1 MGSMGESAENNPSN
15 LDEGQ
20 DIALTSGDK
29 ETLRSVARESIAT
42 GLREGHPLQVDL
54 QAYRPRLRD
63 GGSTF
68 VTLQLED
75 RLRGCIGS
83 LEDRRPLVE
92 DVAENAYAAAFRD
105 PRFLPVSPKEFDSLE
120 MHISLLSPLSRIQA
134 ESEDELLALL
144 RPGVDGLLL
153 EDTPFRS
160 TFLPQVW
167 KSLAEPRE
175 FLTQLKLKAGLSAD
189 HWSSSIHFF
198 RYTVEEF

>member
-1 MGSMGESAENNPSN
+1 MVDGEKTDLPNK
-15 LDEGQ
+15 DGGC
-20 DIALTSGDK
+20 DRALTSEDK
-29 ETLRSVARESIAT
+29 ETLRSVARGSIAT

-54 QAYRPRLRD
+54 EAYRPRLRD
-63 GGSTF
+63 AGSTF
-68 VTLQLED
+68 VTLELDD

-120 MHISLLSPLSRIQA
+120 MHISLLSPLSPLEV
-134 ESEDELLALL
+134 ESEDELLVLL

-153 EDTPFRS
+153 DDSPFRS

-167 KSLAEPRE
+167 KSLAEPKE
-175 FLTQLKLKAGLSAD
+175 FVTQLKLKAGLSAD
-189 HWSSSIHFF
+189 HWSPSIRFF
-198 RYTVEEF
+198 QYTVEEF

>member
-1 MGSMGESAENNPSN
+1 MVDGEKTDLPNK
-15 LDEGQ
+15 DGGR
-20 DIALTSGDK
+20 DCALTSEDK

-54 QAYRPRLRD
+54 KAYRPRLRD

-68 VTLQLED
+68 VTLELDD

-120 MHISLLSPLSRIQA
+120 MHISLLSPLSPLEV
-134 ESEDELLALL
+134 ESEDELLVLL

-153 EDTPFRS
+153 DDSPFRS

-167 KSLAEPRE
+167 KSLAEPKE
-175 FLTQLKLKAGLSAD
+175 FVTQLKLKAGLSAD
-189 HWSSSIHFF
+189 HWSPSIRFF
-198 RYTVEEF
+198 KYTVEEF

>member
-1 MGSMGESAENNPSN
+1 MVDGAKTDLPNEDGGRDP
-15 LDEGQ
+15 
-20 DIALTSGDK
+20 ALTLEDK

-42 GLREGHPLQVDL
+42 GLREGHPLKVDPE
-54 QAYRPRLRD
+54 AYCPRLRD
-63 GGSTF
+63 RGSTF
-68 VTLQLED
+68 VTLELDD

-105 PRFLPVSPKEFDSLE
+105 PRFLPVSPREFDFLE
-120 MHISLLSPLSRIQA
+120 MHISLLSPLSPLEV
-134 ESEDELLALL
+134 ESENELLVLL

-153 EDTPFRS
+153 DDSPFRS

-175 FLTQLKLKAGLSAD
+175 FVTQLKLKAGLSAD
-189 HWSSSIHFF
+189 HWSSSIRFF
-198 RYTVEEF
+198 QYTVEEF